1 LEPTFLVALL
11 LGLSSA
17 PHCIG
22 MCGAISGALSMSLP
36 REVRER
42 RGQLLLFNLAFSLGR
57 VGSYAVAGALAG
69 LLGSVLAERLAP
81 LAGLPLLR
89 LVPVLLVVLAGL
101 YVGGWVPRLALVERV
116 GIPLWQRLEPLGR
129 RLIPV
134 RSLSHSLLYGLVWG
148 WLPCGLVYWAL
159 LIAAAAGDPAGG
171 AGFMVIFGIATLP
184 GMVATGM
191 LAGWIQQIRRLPHA
205 NRVAGLMLIIL
216 GLVGVFYI
224 FEIEQLIRAAQ

>member
-1 LEPTFLVALL
+1 MEAAFLVALL
-11 LGLSSA
+11 IGISSA

-57 VGSYAVAGALAG
+57 VGSYGVAGVLAG
-69 LLGSVLAERLAP
+69 LLGGTLAQRLAP
-81 LAGLPLLR
+81 VAGVNPLR
-89 LVPVLLVVLAGL
+89 LVPVLLVVAVGL
-101 YVGGWVPRLALVERV
+101 YVGGWVPRLAGIERI
-116 GIPLWQRLEPLGR
+116 GAPLWRWLEPLGR

-134 RSLSHSLLYGLVWG
+134 RSLSRAFFYGLVWG

-159 LIAAAAGDPAGG
+159 LIAAG
-171 AGFMVIFGIATLP
+171 AGEPSDSAIFMLVFGLATLP

-205 NRVAGLMLIIL
+205 DRIAGLLLVVL
-216 GLVGVFYI
+216 GVVGIFYAL
-224 FEIEQLIRAAQ
+224 EIEQLVRPLR